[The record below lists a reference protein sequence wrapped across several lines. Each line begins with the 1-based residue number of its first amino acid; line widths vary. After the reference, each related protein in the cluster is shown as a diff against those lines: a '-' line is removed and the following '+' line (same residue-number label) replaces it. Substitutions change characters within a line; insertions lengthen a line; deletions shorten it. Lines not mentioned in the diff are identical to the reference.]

1 MLTRICRAAVLTFGI
16 LLLSST
22 GWSQTSAIS
31 GKVVGEDGTPIKDAL
46 IQIER
51 TDVRGNYK
59 VKTKGKGDY
68 FHAGLPYGT
77 YKVTLVIDGKDMD
90 SLNGVRLGGTTAEVN
105 FDLKELAS
113 RREQQQKAA
122 DGGISEEQLRGMSAD
137 ERKRYEEG
145 LKKRQ
150 EALSKNKQLNA
161 TFNAGMEALR
171 AGNLDLA
178 VASLTEAST
187 VDPAQAVIWANLAE
201 AQGRLGQSKTGD
213 ERTQLSEAA
222 IASYRQAIALQ
233 PADASFY
240 NNLGLLLVRM
250 GKIEEGK
257 AELLKAAQ
265 TDPVNSATYYYNLG
279 ATMINTG
286 NTEAAVEA
294 FQKAIAAKPDHA
306 EAHFQLG
313 TALVGSA
320 QIGEDGSIKPVPGTI
335 EAFQKYLAL
344 VPNGPNAPA
353 ATAMLESLQGS
364 VDTTFKGA
372 KKK

>member
-1 MLTRICRAAVLTFGI
+1 MLTRICRAAVLTIGI
-16 LLLSST
+16 LLLGST

-31 GKVVGEDGTPIKDAL
+31 GKVLGEDGEPIKDAL
-46 IQIER
+46 VKIER
-51 TDVRGNYK
+51 TDVRGNYQ
-59 VKTKGKGDY
+59 VKTKNKGDY

-77 YKVTLVIDGKDMD
+77 YKVTLVIGGKDVD
-90 SLNGVRLGGTTAEVN
+90 SLNGVRLGGETGTVN
-105 FDLKELAS
+105 FDLKELAA
-113 RREQQQKAA
+113 RRQQQQKAA
-122 DGGISEEQLRGMSAD
+122 DGGITEEQLRGMSAE
-137 ERKRYEEG
+137 ERKRYEES
-145 LKKRQ
+145 LKQRQ

-161 TFNAGMEALR
+161 TFNTGMEALR
-171 AGNLDLA
+171 AGNLEVA

-187 VDPAQAVIWANLAE
+187 VDPTQSVIWANLAE
-201 AQGRLGQSKTGD
+201 AQARMGQSKTGD
-213 ERTQLSEAA
+213 ERSQLNDQA
-222 IASYRQAIALQ
+222 IASYRQAIALK
-233 PADASFY
+233 PDDATFY
-240 NNLGLLLVRM
+240 NNRGLILVRM

-265 TDPVNSATYYYNLG
+265 TDPVNSGTYYYNLG

-294 FQKAIAAKPDHA
+294 FQQAIAAKPDHA

-320 QIGEDGSIKPVPGTI
+320 QIGEDGSIKPVAGTI

-344 VPNGPNAPA
+344 MPNGPNAPA
-353 ATAMLESLQGS
+353 AQAMLESLQGS

>member
-1 MLTRICRAAVLTFGI
+1 
-16 LLLSST
+16 
-22 GWSQTSAIS
+22 
-31 GKVVGEDGTPIKDAL
+31 
-46 IQIER
+46 
-51 TDVRGNYK
+51 
-59 VKTKGKGDY
+59 
-68 FHAGLPYGT
+68 
-77 YKVTLVIDGKDMD
+77 
-90 SLNGVRLGGTTAEVN
+90 VN
-105 FDLKELAS
+105 FDLKELAG

-122 DGGISEEQLRGMSAD
+122 DGGITEDQLRGMSAD

-150 EALSKNKQLNA
+150 ETLSKNKQLNA

-171 AGNLDLA
+171 AGNLDQA

-353 ATAMLESLQGS
+353 ATAMLESLQSS
-364 VDTTFKGA
+364 VDTTFKG

>member
-1 MLTRICRAAVLTFGI
+1 MLTRICRAAALTFGI

-22 GWSQTSAIS
+22 GWSQTGAIS
-31 GKVVGEDGTPIKDAL
+31 GKVIGVDGKPLRDAL
-46 IQIER
+46 VKIER
-51 TDVRGNYK
+51 TDVRGNYQ
-59 VKTKGKGDY
+59 VKTRAKGDY
-68 FHAGLPYGT
+68 FHAGLPFGT
-77 YKVTLVIDGKDMD
+77 YNVTLLVDGQDMD
-90 SLNGVRLGGTTAEVN
+90 SLRGVRVGGDTAEVN

-122 DGGISEEQLRGMSAD
+122 DGGITEDQLRGMSAD
-137 ERKRYEEG
+137 ERKRYEES
-145 LKKRQ
+145 LKQRQ
-150 EALSKNKQLNA
+150 EALGKNKQLNA

-171 AGNLDLA
+171 AGNFDLA

-213 ERTQLSEAA
+213 ERTQLNEAA

-240 NNLGLLLVRM
+240 NNLGLILVRM

-294 FQKAIAAKPDHA
+294 FQQAIAAKPDHA

-364 VDTTFKGA
+364 VDTTFKGQ
-372 KKK
+372 KK

>member
-1 MLTRICRAAVLTFGI
+1 MLTRICRATVLTIGI

-31 GKVVGEDGTPIKDAL
+31 GKVIGVDGKPLRDAL
-46 IQIER
+46 VKIER
-51 TDVRGNYK
+51 TDVRGNYQ
-59 VKTKGKGDY
+59 VKTRAKGDY
-68 FHAGLPYGT
+68 FHAGLPFGT
-77 YKVTLVIDGKDMD
+77 YNVTLFVDGQDVD
-90 SLNGVRLGGTTAEVN
+90 SLRGVRVGGDTAEVN
-105 FDLKELAS
+105 FDLQELAA

-122 DGGISEEQLRGMSAD
+122 DGGITEDQLRGMSAD
-137 ERKRYEEG
+137 ERKRYEES
-145 LKKRQ
+145 LKQRQ

-187 VDPAQAVIWANLAE
+187 VDPTQPVIWANLAE
-201 AQGRLGQSKTGD
+201 AQARVAQSKTGD
-213 ERTQLSEAA
+213 ERTQLNDQA
-222 IASYRQAIALQ
+222 ITSYRQAITLK
-233 PADASFY
+233 PDDASFY
-240 NNLGLLLVRM
+240 NNLGLILVRM
-250 GKIEEGK
+250 GKLEEGK
-257 AELLKAAQ
+257 AELLRAAQ
-265 TDPVNSATYYYNLG
+265 TDPANSATYYYNLG

-286 NTEAAVEA
+286 NTDAAVEA
-294 FQKAIAAKPDHA
+294 FQNALAANPNHA

-320 QIGEDGSIKPVPGTI
+320 EIGDDGSIKPVPGTI
-335 EAFQKYLAL
+335 EAFQKYLSL
-344 VPNGPNAPA
+344 QPNGPNAPA
-353 ATAMLESLQGS
+353 AQAMLESLQGS